1 MIWIIS
7 IRKHKTK
14 DSVQRNGFLLNEA
27 ANSNFITQYPFS
39 PHNDLQII
47 EEWWKIS
54 SPWRQALPMYWL
66 HTKTKNNSLQFGDV
80 LSTICF
86 RFFLGLSEFCHIKK
100 QSKTKPNDK
109 FYTVC
114 RQFVF
119 VLSCFCLEFDKPQI
133 FFLFLLWQN
142 SDKPKKNQRQIV
154 DKMLPNCRQ
163 IVICLCV

>member
-14 DSVQRNGFLLNEA
+14 DSVQRNGFPLNEA
-27 ANSNFITQYPFS
+27 ANSNFIMQYPSS

-114 RQFVF
+114 RQFVICLCF
-119 VLSCFCLEFDKPQI
+119 VLFLSRIWQTSNI
-133 FFLFLLWQN
+133 FLVFVVTKFRQTQEE
-142 SDKPKKNQRQIV
+142 PKT
-154 DKMLPNCRQ
+154 NCRQ
-163 IVICLCV
+163 NVAKL